1 MKGNYKAAMDSLHIP
16 VDFQAS
22 TVRAMQNAKP
32 RRRRRAVRLAPL
44 AACLCVLLALLPTL
58 FGGGGY
64 GAGGAGSMAADGN
77 ALLYWGLG
85 SIRRFDPASGQTATL
100 AKGAGALFC
109 VRRDTLY
116 YTAGTT
122 LYAADPATGGGRA
135 LYTVTLPYPVRA
147 IQLCGVHD
155 DTATL
160 EAYPKRD
167 GDGIRLVD
175 VRLTDAMALG
185 DRPYE
190 YETAGEAPSFPGTSA
205 VSFVPVPTAD
215 GAAGWDAQVD
225 GVSVLPAGT
234 AIGAWAQSGNCMLAL
249 VSPANGLGSAAG
261 APLYVLSP
269 DGAARA
275 LDVRA
280 DRFYATGAREI
291 FLSLADEGDGK
302 QLAVFD
308 VPTGTLRTLTD
319 AFPAAQCV
327 ATQDALYAYAPNTG
341 GIRYYP
347 LCRDGD
353 GAVRALGDAAELP
366 YMHKQ
371 RLFSPVV
378 RLFMLLA
385 AFVLSIPLCIYFAM
399 RK

>member
-22 TVRAMQNAKP
+22 TVRAMLNARP

-100 AKGAGALFC
+100 AKGAGAMFC

-175 VRLTDAMALG
+175 VRLTGGMALG

-190 YETAGEAPSFPGTSA
+190 YETGGGSARLPGHVRRILCPRSYGGRRGRLGR
-205 VSFVPVPTAD
+205 P
-215 GAAGWDAQVD
+215 GRRR
-225 GVSVLPAGT
+225 LHPAG
-234 AIGAWAQSGNCMLAL
+234 GNC
-249 VSPANGLGSAAG
+249 
-261 APLYVLSP
+261 
-269 DGAARA
+269 
-275 LDVRA
+275 
-280 DRFYATGAREI
+280 DRGM
-291 FLSLADEGDGK
+291 
-302 QLAVFD
+302 
-308 VPTGTLRTLTD
+308 
-319 AFPAAQCV
+319 
-327 ATQDALYAYAPNTG
+327 
-341 GIRYYP
+341 
-347 LCRDGD
+347 
-353 GAVRALGDAAELP
+353 GAVRQLHARACIPRKRPWKCRGRAAICFIARRRRPRDGRARRPLLCHGRAGNLP
-366 YMHKQ
+366 V
-371 RLFSPVV
+371 PG
-378 RLFMLLA
+378 
-385 AFVLSIPLCIYFAM
+385 
-399 RK
+399 